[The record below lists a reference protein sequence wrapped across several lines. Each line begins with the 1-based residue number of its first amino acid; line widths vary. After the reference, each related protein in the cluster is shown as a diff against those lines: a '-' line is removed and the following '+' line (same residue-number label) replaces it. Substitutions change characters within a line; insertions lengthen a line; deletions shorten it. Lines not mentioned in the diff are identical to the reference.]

1 MQKLEQRRKQKL
13 LQRRNYNLSVNIG
26 LTGTPGTG
34 KTTLA
39 RLLDFNTISISN
51 YYPKISAGKDTEG
64 NWLVDIDKLNKE
76 INVSNFS
83 NTIFEGHTSHFL
95 DGLNAVIV
103 LRCHP
108 DELKKR
114 LIIRKYKEEKLIENM
129 EAEAL
134 NIISQEAINEYGE
147 RKVYELDTTSSKL
160 NDSKTKLE
168 RIISG
173 NIKLNK
179 RIDYSETIM
188 EWY

>member
-1 MQKLEQRRKQKL
+1 M
-13 LQRRNYNLSVNIG
+13 NIA

-34 KTTLA
+34 KTSLS
-39 RLLDFNTISISN
+39 RLLDLNTLSIN
-51 YYPKISAGKDTEG
+51 DYYPKISNGKDVEG
-64 NWLVDIDKLNKE
+64 NWLVDIDKMNKE

-95 DGLNAVIV
+95 DGLDAVIV

-108 DELKKR
+108 DILKKR
-114 LIIRKYKEEKLIENM
+114 LVSRTYKEEKLRENM

-134 NIISQEAINEYGE
+134 NIISQEAVNEYGE
-147 RKVYELDTTSSKL
+147 KMVFELDTTSSNL
-160 NDSKTKLE
+160 NESKTLLE
-168 RIISG
+168 NIING

>member
-1 MQKLEQRRKQKL
+1 M
-13 LQRRNYNLSVNIG
+13 NIA

-34 KTTLA
+34 KTSLS
-39 RLLDFNTISISN
+39 RLLDLNTLSINDYYPIISN
-51 YYPKISAGKDTEG
+51 GKDVEG
-64 NWLVDIDKLNKE
+64 NWLVDIDKMNKE

-95 DGLNAVIV
+95 DGLDAVIV

-108 DELKKR
+108 DTLKER
-114 LIIRKYKEEKLIENM
+114 LVSRSYKEEKLRENM

-134 NIISQEAINEYGE
+134 NIISQEAVNEYGE
-147 RKVYELDTTSSKL
+147 KMVFELDTTSSNL
-160 NDSKTKLE
+160 NESKTLLE
-168 RIISG
+168 NIING

>member
-1 MQKLEQRRKQKL
+1 M
-13 LQRRNYNLSVNIG
+13 NIA

-34 KTTLA
+34 KTSLSL
-39 RLLDFNTISISN
+39 LLDLNTLSIN
-51 YYPKISAGKDTEG
+51 DYYPKISNGKDVEG
-64 NWLVDIDKLNKE
+64 NWLVDIDKMNKE

-95 DGLNAVIV
+95 DGLDSVIV

-108 DELKKR
+108 DILKER
-114 LIIRKYKEEKLIENM
+114 LVSRNYKEEKLRENM

-134 NIISQEAINEYGE
+134 NIILLEAVNEYGE
-147 RKVYELDTTSSKL
+147 KMVHELDTTSSNL
-160 NDSKTKLE
+160 NESKTLME
-168 RIISG
+168 NIING

>member
-39 RLLDFNTISISN
+39 RLLDFNTISINN
-51 YYPKISAGKDTEG
+51 YYPKISAGKDMEG
-64 NWLVDIDKLNKE
+64 NWLVDIDKLNRE

-179 RIDYSETIM
+179 RIDFSETIM

>member
-13 LQRRNYNLSVNIG
+13 LPKRKCNLSVNIA

-34 KTTLA
+34 KTSLS
-39 RLLDFNTISISN
+39 RLLDLNTLSIN
-51 YYPKISAGKDTEG
+51 DYYPKISNGKDVEG
-64 NWLVDIDKLNKE
+64 NWLVDIDKMNKE

-95 DGLNAVIV
+95 DGLDAVIV

-108 DELKKR
+108 DILKER
-114 LIIRKYKEEKLIENM
+114 LVSRNYKEEKLRENM

-134 NIISQEAINEYGE
+134 NIISQEAVNEYGE
-147 RKVYELDTTSSKL
+147 KMVYELDTTSSEL
-160 NDSKTKLE
+160 NESKSLLE
-168 RIISG
+168 NIING

>member
-1 MQKLEQRRKQKL
+1 M
-13 LQRRNYNLSVNIG
+13 NIA

-34 KTTLA
+34 KTSLS
-39 RLLDFNTISISN
+39 RLLDLNTLSINDYYPRISN
-51 YYPKISAGKDTEG
+51 GKDVEG
-64 NWLVDIDKLNKE
+64 NWLVDIDKMNKE

-95 DGLNAVIV
+95 DSLDAVIV

-108 DELKKR
+108 DILKER
-114 LIIRKYKEEKLIENM
+114 LVSRNYNEEKLRENM

-134 NIISQEAINEYGE
+134 NIISLEAVNEYGE
-147 RKVYELDTTSSKL
+147 KMVHELDTTSS
-160 NDSKTKLE
+160 NPNESKTLLE
-168 RIISG
+168 NIING
-173 NIKLNK
+173 NIKFNK